1 MTGGFALGGW
11 DTQGGYVALPGET
24 LDCRRVA
31 ARAPYPDDPDN
42 ADECFED
49 ALIPE
54 PFGG

>member
-1 MTGGFALGGW
+1 MGGW

-54 PFGG
+54 PFGGVIGA